1 LAIRHKDLDN
11 ESIIDYLSIMKAL
24 VLENLR
30 DLQLRDV
37 PEPELGSHD
46 VLIQVKACGI
56 CGSDVHGYDGSTGRR
71 IPPIIMGHE
80 AAGVVIRVGPKVNT
94 VGVGDRV
101 TFDSTVSCGTCSF
114 CRTGDVN
121 LCDSRQVLGVSCG
134 DYRRNGAF
142 AEYVAVPAHIV
153 YALPVA
159 FPFEKASLIEAVSI
173 AVHAAKITEIR
184 QGSSAAVIGA
194 GMIGVLAVQAFR
206 QYGCEKVFAV
216 DLEQNKLDVA
226 RLLGADETFLA
237 TDPELMQKLTQSA
250 GGQGIDI
257 VVDAVGTQN
266 SIATAIKVVRRGGTV
281 TLIGNLAPKVEI
293 PLQSVVTRQLRLL
306 GSCASAGEYR
316 ECIELV
322 ANGSINVDPLVSAVV
337 PLSAG
342 PAWFDRLYNM
352 SPA

>member
-1 LAIRHKDLDN
+1 
-11 ESIIDYLSIMKAL
+11 MKAL
-24 VLENLR
+24 VLENPR
-30 DLQLRDV
+30 DLQFRDV
-37 PEPELGSHD
+37 PEPELGSND

-80 AAGVVIRVGPKVNT
+80 AAGIVIRVGPEVST

-101 TFDSTVSCGTCSF
+101 TFDSTVSCGTCHF
-114 CRTGDVN
+114 CRAGDVN
-121 LCDSRQVLGVSCG
+121 LCDSCQVLGVSCG

-142 AEYVAVPAHIV
+142 AEYVSVPAHIV
-153 YALPVA
+153 YPLPMD

-184 QGSSAAVIGA
+184 PGSSAAVIGA

-216 DLEQNKLDVA
+216 DLEQDRLDVA
-226 RLLGADETFLA
+226 HRLGADETFLA
-237 TDPELMQKLTQSA
+237 TDPELTHKLNQSA
-250 GGQGIDI
+250 GGKGIDI
-257 VVDAVGTQN
+257 VVDAVGTQS
-266 SIATAIKVVRRGGTV
+266 SIATAIQVVRRGGTV

-337 PLSAG
+337 PLSEG
-342 PAWFDRLYNM
+342 PAWFDRLYNREPGLM
-352 SPA
+352 KVILQP

>member
-1 LAIRHKDLDN
+1 
-11 ESIIDYLSIMKAL
+11 MKAL

-37 PEPELGSHD
+37 PEPELGSND

-80 AAGVVIRVGPKVNT
+80 AAGIVVRVGPEVST

-184 QGSSAAVIGA
+184 PGSSAAVIGA

-206 QYGCEKVFAV
+206 QYGCGKVFAV

-226 RLLGADETFLA
+226 RRLGADETFLA
-237 TDPELMQKLTQSA
+237 TDPELTHKLSQSA

-293 PLQSVVTRQLRLL
+293 TLQSVVTRQLRLL

-322 ANGSINVDPLVSAVV
+322 ANGSINVDPLMSAVV
-337 PLSAG
+337 PLSQG
-342 PAWFDRLYNM
+342 PAWFDRLYNHEPGLM
-352 SPA
+352 KVILQP

>member
-1 LAIRHKDLDN
+1 
-11 ESIIDYLSIMKAL
+11 MKAL

-37 PEPELGSHD
+37 PEPELGSND

-80 AAGVVIRVGPKVNT
+80 AAGIVIRVGPEVST

-159 FPFEKASLIEAVSI
+159 FPFEKAALIEAVSI

-184 QGSSAAVIGA
+184 PGSSAAVIGA

-226 RLLGADETFLA
+226 RRLGADETFIA
-237 TDPELMQKLTQSA
+237 TDPELMHKLNQSA

-257 VVDAVGTQN
+257 VVDAVGTQS
-266 SIATAIKVVRRGGTV
+266 SIATAINVVRRGGTV

-316 ECIELV
+316 QCIELV

-337 PLSAG
+337 PLSEG
-342 PAWFDRLYNM
+342 PGWFDRLYNREPGLM
-352 SPA
+352 KVILQP